1 MEYTLYYRNFLKYCN
16 YSCSYCPFSKYSLNN
31 EELEKDIK
39 YFEKFI
45 KYIKNNTDTFRIFIA
60 PKGEILNFDHYKNGI
75 SELSK
80 MNNLKE
86 IVIQTNLSGDLT
98 WLNSVDKDKVILWT
112 TYHPDETGLEDFYS
126 QIKTLYDMNIRFSV
140 GSVGIKENFPALSKL
155 KMKLED
161 FGTHEPYFWVN
172 AYKDKKDYYSSEEIE
187 FLVSIDPLFELN
199 LENYLSKGLKCK
211 TGNNI
216 FWVEY
221 NGLVHRC
228 WQDKKVLG
236 NLFCDELKS
245 FSNHSVCRYSKCTCY
260 IGYIH
265 ILQLQMEKFY
275 SQSLLGRIP

>member
-16 YSCSYCPFSKYSLNN
+16 YSCFYCPFSKYSLNN

-45 KYIKNNTDTFRIFIA
+45 KYIKNSDDTFRIFIA
-60 PKGEILNFDHYKNGI
+60 PKGEILNFEHYKNGI

-98 WLNSVDKDKVILWT
+98 WLNSVDKAKVILWT
-112 TYHPDETGLEDFYS
+112 TYHPDETGLEEFYS
-126 QIKTLYDMNIRFSV
+126 QIKTLHNMNIKFSV
-140 GSVGIKENFPALSKL
+140 GSVGIKENFPALSEL
-155 KMKLED
+155 NNKLEN
-161 FGTHEPYFWVN
+161 FRIHKPYFWVN
-172 AYKDKKDYYSSEEIE
+172 AYKDKKDYYSDEEIE
-187 FLVSIDPLFELN
+187 FLVSLDPLFELN
-199 LENYLSKGLKCK
+199 SKNYLSKGLECK
-211 TGNNI
+211 TGNNV

-236 NLFCDELKS
+236 NLFRDELES
-245 FSNHSVCRYSKCTCY
+245 FSNCSVCRYSKCTCY
-260 IGYIH
+260 IGYTH
-265 ILQLQMEKFY
+265 ILQLQMEGFY
-275 SQSLLGRIP
+275 SGSLLGRLF